1 MAFQSTTAGF
11 SFVFYNG
18 GISEMAMDSLGG
30 TANWGVTLHGPFQCL
45 QGTRA
50 VKSYSNGHFASEGVF
65 DERLCTRV

>member
-1 MAFQSTTAGF
+1 
-11 SFVFYNG
+11 
-18 GISEMAMDSLGG
+18 MAMDSLGG